1 MVKLKNRR
9 NYSFFV
15 IVTILIISMV
25 GMLVYGNTDE
35 YPFKINT
42 NSNPSE
48 LNNGDTANIT
58 YNVIPNPIKFKDNV
72 EKDVVLILD
81 TSQTVSSKQKAI
93 KDSAYKFV
101 DEFLDNNSNKN
112 FKIGIV
118 SYNEKAEINQ
128 QLTENKYYIKDAIK
142 NIYTEDEYE
151 WIKSGDHLG
160 TNVGD
165 AFRLAISMFNK
176 DGVNKEKIV
185 IFMSNGKPNAYT
197 GKFYKG
203 PESELNKNKINS
215 LNEYEK
221 KLYDITSLSG
231 DEKELGVGD
240 INSEEVKMNKYIE
253 DVKKY
258 FYIPNSVSGYSKE
271 DFLKRGFRRDVID
284 NVIYNDY
291 PKIYDEYK
299 FYNVSRIIESI
310 YYPKSTYSVNV
321 LPNYDDGKNII
332 SYYMGVKIG
341 YAYSLEMAKEIK
353 DLGISTYPIYFDNDG
368 SYNNQQNKDYREN
381 TMKLISKFAG
391 NDEGNGVTSVNTVYS
406 SDITGSLKKVFED
419 LDKNIKESYLVNDA
433 KLTIN
438 IPEGLEIESIDYSG
452 KQIKINKEDVKD
464 GKYQLPL
471 NNLGYIYN
479 PHKEEYEY
487 KGKPLKI
494 SINIVGKNT
503 SGKDKDCIITG
514 EISSKSLD
522 DGKVTEFPKVN
533 IKVKSSVV
541 VQIKVNDFIGN
552 VGKEY
557 NSENIKPQ
565 NNSFDLIE
573 NPNRLIGYGN
583 ANISVKGIK
592 DNVNEEYWIKTWFTK
607 EKSEEE
613 INQEE
618 FKLNNMN
625 SDIIMGKPNN
635 LTYQAYNVS
644 HLEPK
649 KDESKWNDRNEVFKS
664 KQGDIGYLPSNTIAG
679 LEGNEEQRILQYGE
693 PLSIGKKYYYYKESI
708 NYELKD
714 TGEKKTINV
723 LDEEKGIFKRL
734 ECSVWRCNYEK
745 SMFYHDD
752 SGNWYENY
760 SSWWDGTS
768 YYKKVNYYIK
778 VTNEWIWKHKTI
790 FYNDMTIDDIKDY
803 YDKYS
808 DFSYKEADKYWGYIK
823 PKESGWY
830 LFGTYSDDGSR
841 FSITKDGKTYE
852 LSKSNFGLSEDYNE
866 RWYIGQ
872 ERGNFKVHGS
882 AVYSS
887 FTPIYLDKD
896 KYYPIQLEYF
906 NWGGEGSFKLG
917 YFKLDNYGENIKN
930 IFEQF
935 NKATS
940 TEDYESL
947 SDIFNKE
954 KLGSWYNPYYRYYI
968 NGSYINDC
976 LNKLKWVGDKN
987 GDGFTMYPSKSN
999 EPGDVAN
1006 EVFEGK
1012 SGVELPKE
1020 NGVYTMHYKIFT
1032 RAKDGK
1038 IGDKIIKDNIIKGN
1052 YGKFE
1057 IKDLL
1062 NASIDV
1068 TDINGDNKIYANNN
1082 AIVNYRINPNT
1093 LNVTDVIRD
1102 GKKPPN
1108 KIILSNLKI
1117 NGLIP
1122 KGLTLS
1128 NNNSVDGNLESD
1140 GSTRIHTN
1148 GMKDIVYNLKGN
1160 QYVANSIDEK
1170 VDVIVKSVGNF
1181 VFKEEQNT
1189 VGFNLKYEDKET
1201 KPMLE
1206 NFKGS
1211 SVSINEPTKIEK
1223 FGILDS
1229 ASSDNIKD
1237 ASEGVQVVNG
1247 IPLKIAILADV
1258 KSPNSIIDLGFNSQ
1272 NIKVSKD
1279 TEPQFKI
1286 KIYNKGNLIN
1296 SEKEFT
1302 IDKLEGN
1309 LIEGLNSGIKI
1320 SGLDVGEKVI
1330 VIELIPNNIEVN
1342 NSALLKTKVEN
1353 SNDKEHL
1360 AKLDYAEMPDV
1371 F

>member
-1 MVKLKNRR
+1 MKKLKSTKK
-9 NYSFFV
+9 YSFFV

-25 GMLVYGNTDE
+25 GMIVYGNTDE

-42 NSNPSE
+42 DYTPSE

-81 TSQTVSSKQKAI
+81 TSQTVNREKSYEQISVAAQNFVTGLLKG
-93 KDSAYKFV
+93 YKN
-101 DEFLDNNSNKN
+101 L
-112 FKIGIV
+112 KIGIV
-118 SYNEKAEINQ
+118 SYNEKAEILHVFDNS
-128 QLTENKYYIKDAIK
+128 TYSINHDIKKCYENY
-142 NIYTEDEYE
+142 NID
-151 WIKSGDHLG
+151 SGNHLG

-165 AFRLAISMFNK
+165 AFRLAISMLGK
-176 DGVNKEKIV
+176 DVDANKEKIV

-203 PESELNKNKINS
+203 PESIISDKKFTGVYKS
-215 LNEYEK
+215 LYE
-221 KLYDITSLSG
+221 ITSLSG
-231 DEKELGVGD
+231 SEEGVGKE
-240 INSEEVKMNKYIE
+240 SLKQEENTMDNKIKNYE
-253 DVKKY
+253 KY
-258 FYIPNSVSGYSKE
+258 FYNPESLDEYRKQ
-271 DFLKRGFRRDVID
+271 DFQKRGLRFTNSDISKFND
-284 NVIYNDY
+284 LIYGEYGVRWANIY
-291 PKIYDEYK
+291 INKIYGNPYC
-299 FYNVSRIIESI
+299 
-310 YYPKSTYSVNV
+310 VNV
-321 LPNYDDGKNII
+321 CPPNKQGGKNAIC
-332 SYYMGVKIG
+332 YYMGAEIG
-341 YAYSLEMAKEIK
+341 YAYSLKMAKEMK

-368 SYNNQQNKDYREN
+368 SYNNSQNKDYREN

-391 NDEGNGVTSVNTVYS
+391 NHEENDVTSVNTVYS
-406 SDITGSLKKVFED
+406 NDITESLKKVFND
-419 LDKNIKESYLVNDA
+419 LDKNIKESYSVNDA

-438 IPEGLEIESIDYSG
+438 IPEGLEVESINYSG
-452 KQIKINKEDVKD
+452 KTIKINKEDIKD

-471 NNLGYIYN
+471 NNLGYTYN
-479 PHKEEYEY
+479 PDKKEYEY

-552 VGKEY
+552 IGKEY

-592 DNVNEEYWIKTWFTK
+592 DNDNKEYWIKTWFTK

-625 SDIIMGKPNN
+625 SDIIMDKPNN

-649 KDESKWNDRNEVFKS
+649 KNESKWNDRNEVFKS

-693 PLSIGKKYYYYKESI
+693 PLSIGKKYYYYYKGSS

-723 LDEEKGIFKRL
+723 LDEETGNFKRL

-760 SSWWDGTS
+760 SSWWAGTS

-852 LSKSNFGLSEDYNE
+852 LSKSNFGLSEDYND

-917 YFKLDNYGENIKN
+917 YFKLDNYGEDIKN

-947 SDIFNKE
+947 SDIFNQE

-1038 IGDKIIKDNIIKGN
+1038 IGDKIIKDNIIKGI

-1062 NASIDV
+1062 NAGIDV

-1082 AIVNYRINPNT
+1082 AIVNYRINPNP

-1181 VFKEEQNT
+1181 VFKEDQNT

-1272 NIKVSKD
+1272 NIKVSN
-1279 TEPQFKI
+1279 EENPQFKV
-1286 KIYNKGNLIN
+1286 KIYNKGNLIS

-1302 IDKLEGN
+1302 INKLEGN
-1309 LIEGLNSGIKI
+1309 LIDGLNSGIKI

-1330 VIELIPNNIEVN
+1330 VVELIPNNIEIN
-1342 NSALLKTKVEN
+1342 NSA
-1353 SNDKEHL
+1353 
-1360 AKLDYAEMPDV
+1360 
-1371 F
+1371 